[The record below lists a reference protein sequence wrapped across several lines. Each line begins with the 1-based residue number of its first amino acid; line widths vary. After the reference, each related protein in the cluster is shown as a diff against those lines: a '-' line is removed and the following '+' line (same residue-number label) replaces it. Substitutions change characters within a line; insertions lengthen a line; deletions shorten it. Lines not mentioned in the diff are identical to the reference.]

1 MQKKQVYTRISAIQ
15 GLAFNSLKQLISW
28 SNDFKVDQPQIDTQ
42 HESLFKLA
50 VEASELSRSP
60 ADKDKLITKFEEF
73 GILLDEHF
81 RDEEDVLVEI
91 GYPMLKGHR
100 AEHKALLSEFKFI
113 RQRLSTWG
121 GEPAFQEKAFVVLN
135 FMLGVTVGHILHSD
149 VNYARCMQKDLL
161 KQADICLPDDGP

>member
-1 MQKKQVYTRISAIQ
+1 MQKKQIYTRISAIQ

-50 VEASELSRSP
+50 VETSELARGP
-60 ADKDKLITKFEEF
+60 ADKVKLITQFEEF
-73 GILLDEHF
+73 GILLDEHL
-81 RDEEDVLVEI
+81 RYEEDVLVEI

-100 AEHKALLSEFKFI
+100 TEHIALLSEFEFI
-113 RQRLSTWG
+113 RQRLATWG

-149 VNYARCMQKDLL
+149 VNYARYMLKDSWT
-161 KQADICLPDDGP
+161 Q